1 MAYDANYYKQ
11 KKDKVLRKIQRSKDI
26 FLQRQVDEM
35 NRFLAEQRELQSD
48 IAEINQEEQKSKTE
62 NKKEESKKNAK
73 RNI

>member
-48 IAEINQEEQKSKTE
+48 IAEINQEEQKSKEE
-62 NKKEESKKNAK
+62 NKKAESKKNAK